1 MPGRRQGNCR
11 ARLWDCTVFLETG
24 RRALTIRAVAA
35 IPRAACSK
43 EIMKRIV
50 LFVLTNL
57 AIVLVLGIVANL
69 LGVNRYLTAN
79 GLNMGALLGFALI
92 MGFGGAFISL
102 LISKPVA
109 KWSAGV
115 QVIEQPRTADEAWI
129 VNTVRK
135 FADQAGIGMP
145 EVGIFEGAPNAFATG
160 AFKNSALVAVSTG
173 LLRNMTREEVEAV
186 IGHEVAHI
194 ANGDMVTMTLIQ
206 GVMNTFVVFLSR
218 LIGYAVDSFLRKGDQ
233 ENSGPGIGYFVT
245 TIVLDIILGF
255 LAAIIV
261 AWFSRQREFR
271 ADAGAAQLMGRK
283 QPMINAL
290 SRLGGLTPGELP
302 KSVAAMGIAGGIG
315 QLFSTHPPI
324 EERIAALQAMR

>member
-1 MPGRRQGNCR
+1 
-11 ARLWDCTVFLETG
+11 
-24 RRALTIRAVAA
+24 
-35 IPRAACSK
+35 
-43 EIMKRIV
+43 MKRIL

-57 AIVLVLGIVANL
+57 AVVLVLGVVASL
-69 LGVNRYLTAN
+69 LGVNRFLTSN
-79 GLNMGALLGFALI
+79 GLNLGALLGFALI

-109 KWSAGV
+109 KWSSGV
-115 QVIEQPRTADEAWI
+115 RVIEQPANADEAWI
-129 VNTVRK
+129 VDTVRRL
-135 FADQAGIGMP
+135 ADKAGIGMP
-145 EVGIFEGAPNAFATG
+145 EVGIFDGEPTAFATG

-173 LLRNMTREEVEAV
+173 LLQGMTRDEVEAV
-186 IGHEVAHI
+186 LGHEVAHI
-194 ANGDMVTMTLIQ
+194 ANGDMVTMALIQ

-218 LIGYAVDSFLRKGDQ
+218 IVGYAVDSFLRKGDQ
-233 ENSGPGIGYFVT
+233 ENSGPGIGYYVT

-271 ADAGAAQLMGRK
+271 ADAGAAGLIGRK

-290 SRLGGLTPGELP
+290 ARLGGMVPGELP

-324 EERIAALQAMR
+324 EERIAALQNAQG